1 MRRKQRE
8 RLRVQPP
15 LTFAIESLS
24 HEGRGISHYQA
35 NVLADTETLE
45 ANVHPVDKIG
55 KKVFVA
61 FGLPGETVTAKVHE
75 VHKKYEEA
83 DCESVLANPS
93 TDRVEPVCPHFGV
106 CGGCSLQH
114 MHTDAQ
120 IKFKQDVLAS
130 HFAHFANAGAM
141 SLEPEEWLPPLRS
154 TRTDYR
160 RKARLGVRWVIKKDR
175 MLVGF
180 RERKSGYLA
189 ELNVCKVLD
198 AQVGERI
205 EDLKQLLTGLAAR
218 EHIPQLE
225 IAIGDEIANDVADG
239 VADNKHIAMIV
250 RHLKPLIDRD
260 VQQLLDFA
268 RALNWQLYLQP
279 EGYDTVHRIDQPDA
293 AMRLHY
299 ELPDFN
305 VRFAFSPLDFTQ
317 VNRDINRQMVTLA
330 CDLLDLKAGERVLD
344 LFCGLGN
351 FSLPLARRVGESGHV
366 IGVEGSSEMVERGFE
381 NAALN
386 GISHVEFYAQDLTKD
401 FSQQPWAVQG
411 FDALLIDPPRSGAEE
426 VMHYL
431 PKFKAKRIVYVS
443 CNPATLA
450 RDAGILAQLGYRM
463 KKAGVMDMF
472 THTGHVESIALFELG
487 DKSK

>member
-8 RLRVQPP
+8 RLRIQAP
-15 LTFAIESLS
+15 LTFTIESLS
-24 HEGRGISHYQA
+24 HEGRGISHYDHAAQP
-35 NVLADTETLE
+35 D
-45 ANVHPVDKIG
+45 HPEEKNG

-61 FGLPGETVTAKVHE
+61 FGLPNEIVTAKVHE
-75 VHKKYEEA
+75 LHKKYEEA
-83 DCESVLANPS
+83 DCDTLIGNPS
-93 TDRVEPVCPHFGV
+93 PDRTEPPCPHFTL

-114 MHTDAQ
+114 MHPDAQ
-120 IKFKQDVLAS
+120 IRFKQDVLAS
-130 HFAHFANAGAM
+130 HFKHFANVVGA
-141 SLEPEEWLPPLRS
+141 SLEPEEWLAPLRS

-160 RKARLGVRWVIKKDR
+160 RKARLGVRWVIKKDS

-198 AQVGERI
+198 AQIGERLQ
-205 EDLKQLLTGLAAR
+205 DLKQLLTGLEGR
-218 EHIPQLE
+218 DQIPQLE
-225 IAIGDEIANDVADG
+225 MAVGDDAV
-239 VADNKHIAMIV
+239 AMIV
-250 RHLKPLIDRD
+250 RHMKPLSDSD

-268 RALNWQLYLQP
+268 KPLAWQLYLQP
-279 EGYDTVHRIDQPDA
+279 DGYDSVHRIDDPNG

-305 VRFAFSPLDFTQ
+305 IKFAFSPLDFTQ
-317 VNRDINRQMVTLA
+317 VNRDINRQMVKLA
-330 CDLLDLKAGERVLD
+330 CDLLDLKPGERVLD

-351 FSLPLARRVGESGHV
+351 FSLPLARCVGDTGHV
-366 IGVEGSSEMVERGFE
+366 VAVEGSQEMVERGGE
-381 NAALN
+381 NAARN
-386 GISHVEFYAQDLTKD
+386 NITHVAFYAQDLTKD
-401 FSQQPWAVQG
+401 FSHQPWAAQG

-431 PKFKAKRIVYVS
+431 PKFNAKRIVYVS

-450 RDAGILAQLGYRM
+450 RDAGILAQAGYRM

-472 THTGHVESIALFELG
+472 THTSHVESIALFE
-487 DKSK
+487 K

>member
-15 LTFAIESLS
+15 LTFNIEALS
-24 HEGRGISHYQA
+24 HEGRGISHYGEIKGHP
-35 NVLADTETLE
+35 TEKT
-45 ANVHPVDKIG
+45 G

-61 FGLPGETVTAKVHE
+61 FGLPGETVLAKVNE
-75 VHKKYEEA
+75 QLKKYEEA
-83 DCESVLANPS
+83 DCEEILANPS
-93 TDRVEPVCPHFGV
+93 PDRVTPICPHFGV

-114 MHTDAQ
+114 MHIDAQ

-130 HFAHFANAGAM
+130 HFQHFGNLA
-141 SLEPEEWLPPLRS
+141 PEEWLPPLRS

-160 RKARLGVRWVIKKDR
+160 RKARMGVRWVFKKDT

-180 RERKSGYLA
+180 RERKSGFLA
-189 ELNVCKVLD
+189 QLNVCKVLD
-198 AQVGERI
+198 AQIGERI
-205 EDLKQLLTGLAAR
+205 EELKQLLTGLAGR
-218 EHIPQLE
+218 ESIPQLE
-225 IAIGDEIANDVADG
+225 MAVGDELVGNDGLMGERV
-239 VADNKHIAMIV
+239 AMIV
-250 RHLKPLIDRD
+250 RHMKPLIDSD

-268 RALNWQLYLQP
+268 RPLNWQLYLQP
-279 EGYDTVHRIDQPDA
+279 EGYDTVHRIDKPNA
-293 AMRLHY
+293 PMRLHY

-317 VNRDINRQMVTLA
+317 VNRDINRQMVKLA
-330 CDLLDLKAGERVLD
+330 CDLLALKEGERVLD

-351 FSLPLARRVGESGHV
+351 FSLPLARCVGESGQV
-366 IGVEGSSEMVERGFE
+366 IAVEGSSEMVERGFE
-381 NAALN
+381 NAVLN
-386 GISHVEFYAQDLTKD
+386 GMNNLKFYAQDLTKD
-401 FSQQPWAVQG
+401 FSHQPWAAQG

-463 KKAGVMDMF
+463 KKTGVMDMF
-472 THTGHVESIALFELG
+472 THTGHVESIALFEQE
-487 DKSK
+487 